1 MLITT
6 CTRRNTC
13 VRARS
18 PAFDVRFSD
27 TVLLISTVTPRHAT
41 YVKSNP
47 NSKKQATAHRNL
59 TGTGMRVHSFHTCTS
74 GIGPYMHIWHWPK
87 HATLATNNNANS
99 TLVQQAI
106 NYCAC
111 MHLSAHASWHAS
123 ECMHMHA
130 NKSVHCDY
138 MRVAVYVSGIPV

>member
-1 MLITT
+1 MDGYYIVLITT

-59 TGTGMRVHSFHTCTS
+59 TGTGMHVCAQL
-74 GIGPYMHIWHWPK
+74 PYMHIWHWPI